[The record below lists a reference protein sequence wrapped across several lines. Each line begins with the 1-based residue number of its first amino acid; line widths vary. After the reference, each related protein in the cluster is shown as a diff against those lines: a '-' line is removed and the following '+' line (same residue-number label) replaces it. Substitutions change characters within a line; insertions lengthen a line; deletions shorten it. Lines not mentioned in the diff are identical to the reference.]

1 LSHSLHLNLSRFYF
15 FYYFFVGLFVPYW
28 GLYLEYKLFN
38 PVQIGILLSL
48 FQLSRIVSPNI
59 WGWIADHTE
68 KRIVWI
74 KLTSFLGFLGFFG
87 IFWSDSFIEIFLIM
101 MAMSIFTSSTLP
113 LVESLTLSHLATTD
127 GHYSKIRA
135 WGSFGFI
142 VASLFFG
149 YLFDIVGIS
158 FLVYGLLIAQAVI
171 FKLSFTIPEKNYIT
185 NNLPGASI
193 GKILF
198 KTEVISLLIGCACMV
213 TSHGLLYNFYS
224 IYLSQ
229 YNYSSSVIGMLW
241 AIGVICEIVIFFKM
255 PKIIRFFNLK
265 KILIFSLLI
274 GILRFLIIGQF
285 PESILLIIFAQTLH
299 AITFGSFHIASIEFI
314 DYFFTGKNHAKGQ
327 AIYNSITYGVGGTIG
342 GLGGGFVIEHYGA
355 SFAFSLSAI
364 FPLVGFIVI
373 GIGMRNINLSKIS
386 LFK

>member
-1 LSHSLHLNLSRFYF
+1 M
-15 FYYFFVGLFVPYW
+15 GLFVPYW

-68 KRIVWI
+68 KRIIWI
-74 KLTSFLGFLGFFG
+74 KLTSFLGFIGFLG
-87 IFWSDSFIEIFLIM
+87 IFWSDSFIKIFFIM

-158 FLVYGLLIAQAVI
+158 FLVYGLLIAQIII
-171 FKLSFTIPEKNYIT
+171 FTLSFTIPEKKYIT
-185 NNLPGASI
+185 KNLPNTSI
-193 GKILF
+193 RKILIQP
-198 KTEVISLLIGCACMV
+198 EVISLLIGCACMV

-224 IYLSQ
+224 IYL
-229 YNYSSSVIGMLW
+229 NEHDYSNSFIGFLW
-241 AIGVICEIVIFFKM
+241 TLGVMCEIVIFFKM
-255 PKIIRFFNLK
+255 PKILKFLNLKQILILSLLVGVLRFF
-265 KILIFSLLI
+265 
-274 GILRFLIIGQF
+274 IIGQF
-285 PESILLIIFAQTLH
+285 PEWIFLIIFAQTLH

-314 DYFFTGKNHAKGQ
+314 NHFFTGKNHAKGQ
-327 AIYNSITYGVGGTIG
+327 AIYNSITYGLGGTIG
-342 GLGGGFVIEHYGA
+342 GLGGGFLIQHYGA
-355 SFAFSLSAI
+355 SYAFSLSAI
-364 FPLVGFIVI
+364 FPLVGFFVI
-373 GIGMRNINLSKIS
+373 AFGMRNVNLNKIS
-386 LFK
+386 LFR